1 MKRRRLSIC
10 FLLVI
15 IVGLQAAPLNSQDR
29 IALNMDN
36 LGQFW
41 QEYIA
46 APGQGNAI
54 KVYDA
59 LPDGMGI
66 TEVELQTEVRE
77 LIFKNLH
84 VLESQVYRGE
94 RYSLRVAFRLF
105 LIADNEMETALVK
118 IIGYLLRFNTKL
130 FLEELKAH
138 ENLVPDLERLVGYFL
153 LSNPEDKAQQNLERN
168 ICIKA
173 LGYVDDKELKSIKK
187 KCLKILKKLK
197 IE

>member
-1 MKRRRLSIC
+1 MKRRRLSLC
-10 FLLVI
+10 VFLL
-15 IVGLQAAPLNSQDR
+15 IVLWFQGAPLNAQDR

-41 QEYIA
+41 QEYIST
-46 APGQGNAI
+46 PGQATAI

-77 LIFKNLH
+77 LIFKNLN
-84 VLESQVYRGE
+84 VLETQVYRGE

-105 LIADNEMETALVK
+105 TIADSELETSLVK

-130 FLEELKAH
+130 FLEELSTH
-138 ENLVPDLERLVGYFL
+138 ENLVPDLDRLVCYFQL
-153 LSNPEDKAQQNLERN
+153 NNPEDKAQQRLEKN
-168 ICIKA
+168 ICMKS
-173 LGYVDDKELKSIKK
+173 LGYVQDKGLKAIKK
-187 KCLKILKKLK
+187 KCLRILKKLK